1 MCCEDVADALV
12 GTLRGIESSQPR
24 SFLGLDGAGGNAWT
38 WRGIGHLGGRFAG
51 LGFVARG
58 AETHFARGAETHF
71 ARGAETHFAR
81 VLIYINSAW
90 SEGVGP
96 GLKKRANLFD

>member
-71 ARGAETHFAR
+71 DR

>member
-71 ARGAETHFAR
+71 AR

>member
-1 MCCEDVADALV
+1 VCCEDVADALV

-71 ARGAETHFAR
+71 AR